1 MDLLMGIMH
10 GICRSEV
17 KPSMKKAVLQ
27 DTYAYYSR
35 KSSEWIVQYPL
46 QDYLAKVSTSVL
58 TNESTSRYY
67 FLFSLLTLFI
77 YVIYRSSILWRRKP

>member
-1 MDLLMGIMH
+1 LNQIRQERDGRTVDMDLLMGIMH

-17 KPSMKKAVLQ
+17 KSLMKKAVLQ

-46 QDYLAKVSTSVL
+46 QDYLAKVSTSIVI
-58 TNESTSRYY
+58 NESASWCY
-67 FLFSLLTLFI
+67 FFLV
-77 YVIYRSSILWRRKP
+77 Y